1 MKPLVIGDYSNH
13 AGQVDK
19 TKTRCTPIMV

>member
-13 AGQVDK
+13 AG
-19 TKTRCTPIMV
+19 